1 MDDNEGYG
9 PNHWS
14 WWGSEPKG
22 GFCLNQASAETMER
36 IRAALD
42 IPPAALTVDVEA
54 SAIDPE
60 AVGALF
66 REILRNE
73 GYRGA

>member
-14 WWGSEPKG
+14 WWGPEPKG

-42 IPPAALTVDVEA
+42 IPPFTEEDGYVEH
-54 SAIDPE
+54 
-60 AVGALF
+60 
-66 REILRNE
+66 
-73 GYRGA
+73 